1 MPTATGPLWAADAVC
16 RQYGAVA
23 FDPMDPDGTA
33 AYSGSMYTLRTVS
46 SAAFWLFIDR
56 ASTHSRHTVGYQQT
70 PEWATARGASWDP
83 ELLGWFDAEGVMR
96 AGAVIRYRKLP
107 GLDRR
112 FAFVPQGP
120 VADWSADDIDDL
132 LTPLR
137 SYLSSRRVFAVRIT
151 PPISLRRWNASTI
164 RNGLSNPE
172 VTKLTDLPP
181 DRLDRSSGDLVS
193 SLQRLGWRRAPN
205 DAATDASQPRFN
217 FWLDLCGGDE
227 DVVLASMTKAWRKNI
242 RKSERA
248 GVEVSLG
255 THGDLAHVHRLYAQ
269 TAQRNGFSPQPM
281 EYFETMWSSLGEG
294 FSGHFSLHLAR
305 HEGTVIAASGTAQV
319 GSRAQ
324 GIFAATGTERPQ
336 AKPSN
341 AVYWAIVR
349 QAIADGAEVFDIGGV
364 DDTLDEAD
372 PASGLV
378 RFKADLGADAHEY
391 IGAWDLP
398 IEPLL
403 YGAFTR
409 LLPAYTGASSAL
421 RDGMRT
427 VRRSPALLRGRS

>member
-1 MPTATGPLWAADAVC
+1 
-16 RQYGAVA
+16 
-23 FDPMDPDGTA
+23 MDPDWTA

-46 SAAFWLFIDR
+46 SAAFWHFIDR

-70 PEWATARGASWDP
+70 PEWAAARGASWDP

-164 RNGLSNPE
+164 RTGLSTPG
-172 VTKLTDLPP
+172 VTKLSDLPP
-181 DRLDRSSGDLVS
+181 DRLEHSAIDVVS
-193 SLQRLGWRRAPN
+193 SLKRFGWRQAPN
-205 DAATDASQPRFN
+205 DAATDASQPNFN
-217 FWLDLCGGDE
+217 FWLDLAGGDE

-281 EYFETMWSSLGEG
+281 EYFETMWSSLGETFPG
-294 FSGHFSLHLAR
+294 RFSMHLAR
-305 HEGTVIAASGTAQV
+305 HEGAVIAASGTAQV

-324 GIFAATGTERPQ
+324 GIFAATGTDRPQ

-341 AVYWAIVR
+341 AVYWAIIR
-349 QAIADGAEVFDIGGV
+349 RAIADGAEVFDIGGV

-378 RFKADLGADAHEY
+378 RFKADMGADAQEY

-398 IEPLL
+398 LQPLL
-403 YGAFTR
+403 YAAFTK
-409 LLPAYTGASSAL
+409 LLPLYTRL
-421 RDGMRT
+421 NTRIRH
-427 VRRSPALLRGRS
+427 RGGD

>member
-1 MPTATGPLWAADAVC
+1 
-16 RQYGAVA
+16 
-23 FDPMDPDGTA
+23 
-33 AYSGSMYTLRTVS
+33 MYTLRTVS

-56 ASTHSRHTVGYQQT
+56 ASSHSRHTVGYQQT

-120 VADWSADDIDDL
+120 VADWSAHDIDDL
-132 LTPLR
+132 LTPLK
-137 SYLSSRRVFAVRIT
+137 SYLTSRRVFAVRIT
-151 PPISLRRWNASTI
+151 PPISIRQWNASTI
-164 RNGLSNPE
+164 RTGLSIPDI
-172 VTKLTDLPP
+172 TRLSDLPP
-181 DRLDRSSGDLVS
+181 DRLQHSSGDLVS
-193 SLQRLGWRRAPN
+193 SLTSLGWRRAPN
-205 DAATDASQPRFN
+205 DAATESSQPRFN
-217 FWLDLCGGDE
+217 FWLDLAGGDE
-227 DVVLASMTKAWRKNI
+227 DAVLASMTKSWRKNI

-248 GVEVSLG
+248 GVEVTFG
-255 THGDLAHVHRLYAQ
+255 TRGDLADVHRLYAQ

-281 EYFETMWSSLGEG
+281 EYFETMWSCLSEG
-294 FSGHFSLHLAR
+294 FPGHFSLHLAR
-305 HEGTVIAASGTAQV
+305 HEGSAIAASGTAQV
-319 GSRAQ
+319 GARAQ
-324 GIFAATGTERPQ
+324 GVFAATGTERPQ

-364 DDTLDEAD
+364 DDTLDESDA
-372 PASGLV
+372 ASGLV
-378 RFKADLGADAHEY
+378 RFKADMGADAHEY

-403 YGAFTR
+403 YAAFTR
-409 LLPAYTGASSAL
+409 LLLAYTGASSVL

-427 VRRSPALLRGRS
+427 VRRSPALLRVPQLNARTKPPAHESAETRSS

>member
-1 MPTATGPLWAADAVC
+1 
-16 RQYGAVA
+16 
-23 FDPMDPDGTA
+23 
-33 AYSGSMYTLRTVS
+33 MYTLRTVS
-46 SAAFWLFIDR
+46 SAAFWHFIDR

-70 PEWATARGASWDP
+70 PEWAAARGASWDP

-164 RNGLSNPE
+164 RTGLSTPG
-172 VTKLTDLPP
+172 VTKLSDLPP
-181 DRLDRSSGDLVS
+181 DRLEHSAIDVVS
-193 SLQRLGWRRAPN
+193 SLKRFGWRQAPN
-205 DAATDASQPRFN
+205 DAATDASQPNFN
-217 FWLDLCGGDE
+217 FWLDLAGGDE

-281 EYFETMWSSLGEG
+281 EYFETMWSSLGETFPG
-294 FSGHFSLHLAR
+294 RFSMHLAR
-305 HEGTVIAASGTAQV
+305 HEGAVIAASGTAQV

-324 GIFAATGTERPQ
+324 GIFAATGTDRPQ

-341 AVYWAIVR
+341 AVYWAIIR
-349 QAIADGAEVFDIGGV
+349 RAIADGAEVFDIGGV

-378 RFKADLGADAHEY
+378 RFKADMGADAQEY

-398 IEPLL
+398 LQPLL
-403 YGAFTR
+403 YAAFTK
-409 LLPAYTGASSAL
+409 LLPLYTRL
-421 RDGMRT
+421 NTRIRH
-427 VRRSPALLRGRS
+427 RGGD